1 MANDPASRPGTP
13 AAGTPATRQE
23 HPRRRKAKLGVIQSF
38 GWLGIFG
45 VGAAVGAILGAFDV
59 RGWIIGIAVSGAT
72 VLLGFALRRS
82 VRL

>member
-1 MANDPASRPGTP
+1 MANDPPPRPATP
-13 AAGTPATRQE
+13 AAASPETRRE
-23 HPRRRKAKLGVIQSF
+23 YPRRRKAKLGVIQSF

-59 RGWIIGIAVSGAT
+59 RGWIIGIAVCAT

>member
-1 MANDPASRPGTP
+1 MANEPASRPSP
-13 AAGTPATRQE
+13 HAASSPEPRRE
-23 HPRRRKAKLGVIQSF
+23 HPRTRKAKLGVIQSF
-38 GWLGIFG
+38 GWVGIFG

-59 RGWIIGIAVSGAT
+59 RGWIIGIAVSGVT